1 MKMLIVALLGA
12 LGSVTH
18 DYLQPMGFD
27 MNNNSDDGYQ
37 VALDLL
43 KSH

>member
-1 MKMLIVALLGA
+1 
-12 LGSVTH
+12 VTH

-43 KSH
+43 QSHYGRDNNFM